1 MLPTLWRTGSIWSP
15 FEGLTD
21 LRREMDA
28 LFDRF
33 FGRHPIGTDRDIVWA
48 PPVSVREDD
57 TALYVECEI
66 PGVSREDVKVT
77 VENGVLTI
85 SGEKGE
91 ERREGQEGT
100 YHVFERRYGRF
111 ERRFTLPSNVDAEHI
126 RARYVN
132 GVLEVTL
139 PKTEA
144 AKPRQIEIQA
154 EATTR

>member
-1 MLPTLWRTGSIWSP
+1 MLPTLSRMGSIWSP
-15 FEGLTD
+15 FEEISD

-28 LFDRF
+28 LFERF
-33 FGRHPIGTDRDIVWA
+33 FGRRPVGTDAGVLWA
-48 PPVSVREDD
+48 PPVTVREDES
-57 TALYVECEI
+57 ALHVECEI
-66 PGVSREDVKVT
+66 PGVSLQDVKVT

-85 SGEKGE
+85 SGEEGE
-91 ERREGQEGT
+91 EGA

-144 AKPRQIEIQA
+144 AKPRQIQIQG
-154 EATTR
+154 EGTTR